1 MKYKFTPIS
10 ESGDVDIAYKINE
23 YLLKHAKEYN
33 IYRTHVPKGWKD
45 NDEWYDYL
53 NWWEGD
59 DVDIVEFCDDCVY
72 NIDPEENLLVVDE
85 DNERIYDVY
94 AILYD

>member
-1 MKYKFTPIS
+1 MKYRFTPIS
-10 ESGDVDIAYKINE
+10 ESGDIDIAYNVNE

-33 IYRTHVPKGWKD
+33 IHRVRVPRGWKD
-45 NDEWYDYL
+45 NDEWHDHL
-53 NWWEGD
+53 DWWEGD
-59 DVDIVEFCDDCVY
+59 EIDIVEFCDDCSY

-85 DNERIYDVY
+85 DDERIYDVY